1 MSNIRAHARLA
12 LLHALTPLHP
22 GTGQTAAVID
32 LPIAREKATGYPFV
46 PASSL
51 KGVLREEM
59 IGMMQEEMPDE
70 QAKAWI
76 NKAFGLP
83 ESSGAFC
90 FGDQKLLCL
99 PVRSFFGT
107 FAYVTCPLVLQR
119 WKRDL
124 DAMQI
129 PLPFLAA
136 IPRPTQDMETC
147 SVSRELMR
155 NDKIYLEDLDL
166 TVSQDTA
173 ANEMAAQIAKGL
185 SECLYPVDEGG
196 NNSERGLFQ
205 KRFVIVSD
213 AIFGF
218 LSETATEVVTRIAL
232 GEDGTTSGKGGNL
245 WYEEAVP
252 AEAVFCGPV
261 LLDSRFAGEAAALF
275 GAMPSEILIQIG
287 GNASVGR
294 GLCRFLLCKEAAV
307 TGARGGGQ

>member
-1 MSNIRAHARLA
+1 MSNIHAYARMA

-32 LPIAREKATGYPFV
+32 LPVAREKATGYPFV

-51 KGVLREEM
+51 KGVLREKM
-59 IGMMQEEMPDE
+59 LGAQPD
-70 QAKAWI
+70 AWI
-76 NKAFGLP
+76 DKAFGKSD
-83 ESSGAFC
+83 SSGAFC

-107 FAYVTCPLVLQR
+107 FAYVTCPLALQR

-129 PLPFLAA
+129 SLPFLAS
-136 IPRPTQDMETC
+136 IPIPEQDLEAC
-147 SVSRELMR
+147 SVSGELMR
-155 NDKIYLEDLDL
+155 NGKIYLEDLDL
-166 TVSQDTA
+166 VVSQDAA
-173 ANEMAAQIAKGL
+173 ANAAVTQIAKGL
-185 SECLYPVDEGG
+185 SECLYPKDEGG
-196 NNSERGLFQ
+196 KGSERELFQ
-205 KRFVIVSD
+205 KRFVVVSD

-218 LSETATEVVTRIAL
+218 LSETATEVVTRIAM

-252 AEAVFCGPV
+252 AEAVFSGPV
-261 LLDSRFAGEAAALF
+261 LLDSRFAEEAEALF
-275 GAMPSEILIQIG
+275 DALPSETLIQIG

-294 GLCRFLLCKEAAV
+294 GLCRFILRNAAEAGV
-307 TGARGGGQ
+307 SKGGNP

>member
-1 MSNIRAHARLA
+1 MSNIHAYARMA

-32 LPIAREKATGYPFV
+32 LPVAREKATGYPIV

-59 IGMMQEEMPDE
+59 LGTQPD
-70 QAKAWI
+70 AWI
-76 NKAFGLP
+76 DKAFGKSD
-83 ESSGAFC
+83 SSGAFC

-107 FAYVTCPLVLQR
+107 FAYVTCPLALQR

-129 PLPFLAA
+129 PLPFLAD
-136 IPRPTQDMETC
+136 IPGPVELEAC
-147 SVSRELMR
+147 SVAGELMR
-155 NDKIYLEDLDL
+155 DGKIYLEDLDL
-166 TVSQDTA
+166 TVWEDADANA
-173 ANEMAAQIAKGL
+173 AAAKIAKGL
-185 SECLYPVDEGG
+185 SECLYPKVESG
-196 NNSERGLFQ
+196 NNSERALFQ
-205 KRFVIVSD
+205 KRFVVVSD

-218 LSETATEVVTRIAL
+218 LSETATEVVTRIAM

-261 LLDSRFAGEAAALF
+261 LLDSRFAQEAEALF
-275 GAMPSEILIQIG
+275 DALPSETLIQIG

-294 GLCRFLLCKEAAV
+294 GLCRFILGNAV
-307 TGARGGGQ
+307 GAGAGKGDKQ